1 MSNRQKRNEKA
12 LEKWE
17 ALAYKNGW
25 TDALVNDLLEDIA
38 GDKYRTSENSDD
50 PIWETIQ
57 ALDDKEIEEFLRGC
71 EDIARK
77 EGDRLTV
84 LTVFAGYDEQGVPV
98 FTTEQA
104 VREAN

>member
-1 MSNRQKRNEKA
+1 MSDRQKRNEKA

-71 EDIARK
+71 EDIERK
-77 EGDRLTV
+77 EGYRLTG
-84 LTVFAGYDEQGVPV
+84 LTEFTGYNEDGIPV
-98 FTTEQA
+98 FVTVKGTP
-104 VREAN
+104 EAN